1 MIVATSEGFTDFAYI
16 SWVKEQ
22 LALETPAH
30 NRQYPDQKRNAL
42 DSDVES
48 RDHDISRGSTIPESV
63 VPNYS
68 DSSG

>member
-1 MIVATSEGFTDFAYI
+1 
-16 SWVKEQ
+16 
-22 LALETPAH
+22 LETPAH
-30 NRQYPDQKRNAL
+30 NRQYPDQRRNAL

-48 RDHDISRGSTIPESV
+48 RDHDISRGSAIPESV